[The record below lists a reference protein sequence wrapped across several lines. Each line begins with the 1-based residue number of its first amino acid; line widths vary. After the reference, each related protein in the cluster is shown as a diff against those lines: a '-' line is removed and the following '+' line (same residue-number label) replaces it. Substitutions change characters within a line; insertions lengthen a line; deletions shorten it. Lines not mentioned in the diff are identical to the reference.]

1 MEEERL
7 FEMSVMIYFWGNF
20 FFIRGEGTYGKFKSW
35 NQKVPWQLGKEKQT
49 GRAVKGRGGAVNT
62 KRERGRNRRSYTTE
76 GGRKKKGERQGL
88 EKKNTGAGKRAWGL
102 VRNRHTR
109 NSHWM
114 DNNPIQ
120 NWATEHVFEKGKV
133 YSSPN
138 WNSNF
143 QNSLKGIFPGVYR
156 NQMTLSKKVWV
167 FAVLEKGKLIS
178 AESKACTWKEEKF
191 TIKRMFRRKMGR
203 IWYKECL
210 WVC

>member
-1 MEEERL
+1 MESLKVETR
-7 FEMSVMIYFWGNF
+7 
-20 FFIRGEGTYGKFKSW
+20 KFHGSW
-35 NQKVPWQLGKEKQT
+35 EKKNRQ
-49 GRAVKGRGGAVNT
+49 GRAVNGVST
-62 KRERGRNRRSYTTE
+62 ERETGWSRWSWTTD
-76 GGRKKKGERQGL
+76 GGRKEKGERQSL
-88 EKKNTGAGKRAWGL
+88 EKKNTGARKGTWGL
-102 VRNRHTR
+102 VHNRPTR

-114 DNNPIQ
+114 DTNPIQ
-120 NWATEHVFEKGKV
+120 NWATEHVLGKGKV
-133 YSSPN
+133 YSSSN

-178 AESKACTWKEEKF
+178 AESKAHTWKEEKF

-210 WVC
+210 SVC

>member
-20 FFIRGEGTYGKFKSW
+20 FFSSE
-35 NQKVPWQLGKEKQT
+35 GKEPMESLKVETRKFHGSWEKRNRQVEQWT
-49 GRAVKGRGGAVNT
+49 GVNT

-102 VRNRHTR
+102 VCNRHTR

-114 DNNPIQ
+114 DTNPIQ

-133 YSSPN
+133 YSSLN

-203 IWYKECL
+203 IWYRECL